1 MAIHTYYQYL
11 YQDYPSI
18 SQIASKVADNRIN
31 VIFAVTKDQT
41 QRYKALSDI
50 ISGSVTGE
58 LASDSSNIVDLVRGN
73 YEVIY
78 NPIYIVDT
86 RYLCVRESD

>member
-73 YEVIY
+73 YEVIN
-78 NPIYIVDT
+78 NPIYIVNT
-86 RYLCVRESD
+86 CYLCVRESD